1 MLRSCD
7 IIEMV
12 ATVSVS
18 YNLCYVLGD
27 RKTSPPVLTSYASHY
42 DVISHTH
49 STRLSAKEASDQPLK
64 GKIREQCEH
73 YEDGHGDISSRVPTF
88 VQGCYAV
95 TDCLIFLLFHSQ

>member
-7 IIEMV
+7 VIEMV

-27 RKTSPPVLTSYASHY
+27 GKTSPPVLTSYASHY

-49 STRLSAKEASDQPLK
+49 STRLSAKEASDQQLK
-64 GKIREQCEH
+64 GKIREQC
-73 YEDGHGDISSRVPTF
+73 
-88 VQGCYAV
+88 
-95 TDCLIFLLFHSQ
+95 